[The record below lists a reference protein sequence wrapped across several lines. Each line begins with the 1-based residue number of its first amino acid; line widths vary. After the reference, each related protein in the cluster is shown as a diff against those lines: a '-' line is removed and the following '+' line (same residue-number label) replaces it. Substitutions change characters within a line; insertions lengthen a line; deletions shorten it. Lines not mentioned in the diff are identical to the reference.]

1 MRPGAMGRTPSD
13 IAAFTADA
21 LGRALAQRPQALLAL
36 SGGATPMRYLPAIA
50 ALDLP
55 WPRIVVTLADER
67 CVPAEDPRANARLL
81 HTHFWRDAA
90 VDAIPCLPEGAAPQD
105 EALQRWRGALAAG
118 PWPIDALI
126 LGLGDDGHI
135 ASLFPGSSS
144 LADDDPYAAA
154 EDGRAA
160 GLPRLTLSVAAIR
173 AARAVALA
181 FAGASKRAAWA
192 KAQRASIAEC
202 PARLLA
208 DRADVQV
215 FDLT

>member
-1 MRPGAMGRTPSD
+1 MGQTPSD
-13 IAAFTADA
+13 IAAFAADA
-21 LGRALAQRPQALLAL
+21 LARALAQRPQALLAL

-55 WPRIVVTLADER
+55 WPRIVVTLTDER
-67 CVPAEDPRANARLL
+67 CVPEDDPRANAGLL
-81 HTHFWRDAA
+81 RTHFWRDAA
-90 VDAIPCLPEGAAPQD
+90 AAAIPCLPDGAAPQD

-135 ASLFPGSSS
+135 ASLFPGSTS

-160 GLPRLTLSVAAIR
+160 GLPRLSLSVAAIR

-181 FAGASKRAAWA
+181 FAGDAKRAAWA
-192 KAQRASIAEC
+192 EAQRAAMAER

-208 DRADVQV
+208 DRGDVQV